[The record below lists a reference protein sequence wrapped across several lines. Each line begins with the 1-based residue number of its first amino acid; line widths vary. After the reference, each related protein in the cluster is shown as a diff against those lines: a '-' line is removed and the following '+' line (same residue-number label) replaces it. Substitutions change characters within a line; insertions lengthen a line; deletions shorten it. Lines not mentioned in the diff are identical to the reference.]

1 MPSKYFQNY
10 GKSAVEINLIAD
22 LYDEAIHMQG
32 FTGYYIPNTNAQ
44 SRDLIYGD
52 DPLKAFDVAYP
63 LDMYLVNTMDYGD
76 EQDFFSKFGLEVRN
90 QTKVQMTTREFK
102 AKVSSEYSKPLEGD
116 LIFIPFIKDTGELF
130 EIKFTNT
137 SKDLYVLGRNQPFY
151 YELSLEPFKYN
162 DESIDTG
169 IDEID
174 AIEALESFKTTL
186 DLFQPGS
193 GNFIVG
199 ETVYQGTANNYIAS
213 AEVVD
218 WDSVNTILTIVGV
231 TGTFS
236 NTSSLQI
243 VGASSNS
250 QWSLS
255 TVDNSM
261 QNTHFDNYPILQ
273 EVLSFIDTSESN
285 PFGSLSNYN

>member
-10 GKSAVEINLIAD
+10 GKPAIEINLVED
-22 LYDEAIHMQG
+22 LYNEAIGIQG
-32 FTGYYIPNTNAQ
+32 FSGYYIPNTNVAA
-44 SRDLIYGD
+44 RDLIYGD
-52 DPLKAFDVAYP
+52 DPLKHFDDAYK
-63 LDMYLVNTMDYGD
+63 LDTYLVNTMDYGD

-90 QTKVQMTTREFK
+90 QIKIQFTFREFMK
-102 AKVSSEYSKPLEGD
+102 QTKKQFDRPKEGD
-116 LIFIPFIKDTGELF
+116 LIFIPFMKDTGELF
-130 EIKFTNT
+130 EIKFVNT
-137 SKDLYVLGRNQPFY
+137 SKDLYTLGRIRPFY

-273 EVLSFIDTSESN
+273 EVLGFIDTSESN